1 MGVVK
6 YSTGIEY
13 VKGSLA
19 KPTKKAGHNHGNYL
33 VGTHREAA
41 TTNPKCTRLYVK
53 DSDAYK
59 RSTPYTQNELAA
71 QNRFRAVAA
80 LIKTRSH
87 DLNQITTDQAAFL
100 AQKDQ
105 PGGAKTLKKY
115 YWRICGQQYDSQQ
128 G

>member
-33 VGTHREAA
+33 IGTHREAA

-53 DSDAYK
+53 DNDAYK
-59 RSTPYTQNELAA
+59 RSTPYTSNELAA

-87 DLNQITTDQAAFL
+87 DLQQITTDQAAFL